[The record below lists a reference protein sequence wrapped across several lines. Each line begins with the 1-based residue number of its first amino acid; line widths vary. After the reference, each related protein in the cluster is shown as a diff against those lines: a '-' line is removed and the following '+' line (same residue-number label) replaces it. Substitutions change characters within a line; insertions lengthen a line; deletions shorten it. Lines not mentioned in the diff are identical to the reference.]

1 MGLREDII
9 ADPACAA
16 AYAVRD
22 CAELARIRTA
32 AVVRTQPNN
41 REIGNGTILATIG
54 VAAGNKL
61 LDEINNNAL
70 YRYVKPLVEQGR
82 LLIGSPLVVGTLQSM
97 VPAFISQAEANSLTA
112 LGRDAQPYTAA
123 EVADACFNPNGS
135 AK

>member
-1 MGLREDII
+1 MNLRDQVLN
-9 ADPACAA
+9 DPACTD
-16 AYAVRD
+16 AYAMKD
-22 CAELARIRTA
+22 CAEIARIRTL
-32 AVVRTQPNN
+32 AVGRTQPNN

-54 VAAGNKL
+54 VISGNKL

-97 VPAFISQAEANSLTA
+97 VPAFISQAEADLLIA

-123 EVADACFNPNGS
+123 DVADALFNDDGTP
-135 AK
+135 K